1 MYAPKLQHISLG
13 VELLEYIC
21 SALVVNTKS
30 FSRMVV
36 LIYTVTNSVRELQLL
51 HILTNTFLSG
61 RYVVVLHYSF
71 NLHLLFVL
79 HLTNRT

>member
-1 MYAPKLQHISLG
+1 
-13 VELLEYIC
+13 
-21 SALVVNTKS
+21 
-30 FSRMVV
+30 MVV